1 MWEQK
6 GVVEL
11 PQQTNGFTVWF
22 TGLPCSGKTTLSRS
36 LSDRLRAL
44 DYPVELLDGD
54 EVRLYLSQGLGY
66 SRQDRDLNIGRI
78 GYVCHLLSRN
88 GVIAIAAAVSP
99 YRETRDA
106 ARKLIGRFVEVYV
119 KCPLHVCMDRD
130 VKGMYKKAVAGEIGS
145 FTGISDPYEEP
156 IQPEVV
162 VETDRRSAEDSLA
175 LIVERLTTLG
185 YLPNSLVRS
194 STM

>member
-44 DYPVELLDGD
+44 DSPVELLDGD

-99 YRETRDA
+99 YRETRAA

-156 IQPEVV
+156 IEPEVV
-162 VETDRRSAEDSLA
+162 VETDRLTLEEATRMILWRLA
-175 LIVERLTTLG
+175 DLRC
-185 YLPNSLVRS
+185 LPSEVA
-194 STM
+194 